1 MIFSRINHNL
11 LSRIIVRFG
20 SSNVNGTQSE
30 EIAKIVSRT
39 QVIVNEKECSQIV
52 EKIIAEESP
61 IGVDAE
67 G

>member
-1 MIFSRINHNL
+1 MIFSRINHNQ
-11 LSRIIVRFG
+11 LSRIIVRYG
-20 SSNVNGTQSE
+20 SSNANGTQSE
-30 EIAKIVSRT
+30 EIAKIISRT
-39 QVIVNEKECSQIV
+39 QVIVNEKDCSQIV

>member
-1 MIFSRINHNL
+1 M
-11 LSRIIVRFG
+11 SRIIVRFG